1 MDYLLWV
8 IVALV
13 AYGLM
18 APLTSVV
25 TSDVPPAVAL
35 FLSTTIF
42 LCLTAVVLVVTGT
55 GTISDVTSPSAQI
68 VYVAGLFL
76 SAGILAYY
84 QALERG
90 PVSVVVPIYGLFIV
104 GSSIIGIAFLGEE
117 LTATRAAGIVV
128 AAAAIYLAAGGE
140 A

>member
-55 GTISDVTSPSAQI
+55 GTLSDVTSPSAQI
-68 VYVAGLFL
+68 VYIAGLFL

>member
-13 AYGLM
+13 AYGLI

-42 LCLTAVVLVVTGT
+42 LCLTTVVLFATGT
-55 GTISDVTSPSAQI
+55 GRPADVTTPAAGI

-76 SAGILAYY
+76 STGILAYY

-104 GSSIIGIAFLGEE
+104 GSSIIGIAFLDEE
-117 LTATRAAGIVV
+117 LTAARGAGIVV
-128 AAAAIYLAAGGE
+128 AAVAIYLAAGGE
-140 A
+140 E

>member
-1 MDYLLWV
+1 MEYLVWV
-8 IVALV
+8 LVALV

-42 LCLTAVVLVVTGT
+42 LGLTTVVLVVTEAGT
-55 GTISDVTSPSAQI
+55 LADVTTPSAGI
-68 VYVAGLFL
+68 VYIAGLFL
-76 SAGILAYY
+76 SSGILAYY

-90 PVSVVVPIYGLFIV
+90 PISVVVPIYGLFIV
-104 GSSIIGIAFLGEE
+104 GSSIIGILFLGEE
-117 LTATRAAGIVV
+117 LTATRGAGIVV

-140 A
+140 Q

>member
-117 LTATRAAGIVV
+117 LTATRVAGIVV

>member
-1 MDYLLWV
+1 MEYLLWV

-42 LCLTAVVLVVTGT
+42 LVLTAVVLVATGT
-55 GTISDVTSPSAQI
+55 GNPADVTTPSAGI

-76 SAGILAYY
+76 STGILAYY

-128 AAAAIYLAAGGE
+128 AAVAIYLAAGGE
-140 A
+140 E

>member
-1 MDYLLWV
+1 MEYLLWV

-25 TSDVPPAVAL
+25 TTDVPPAVAL

-55 GTISDVTSPSAQI
+55 DSLSDVTSPSAGI

-140 A
+140 T

>member
-1 MDYLLWV
+1 MEYLLWV
-8 IVALV
+8 LVALV

-18 APLTSVV
+18 APLTSAV
-25 TSDVPPAVAL
+25 TADVPPAVAL

-42 LCLTAVVLVVTGT
+42 LCLTAVVLAATGT
-55 GTISDVTSPSAQI
+55 GRPADVVGPAAGI

-76 SAGILAYY
+76 STGILAYY

-104 GSSIIGIAFLGEE
+104 GSSVIGIAFLGEE
-117 LTATRAAGIVV
+117 LTATRAAGILV
-128 AAAAIYLAAGGE
+128 AALAIYLAAGGE
-140 A
+140 E

>member
-1 MDYLLWV
+1 MEYLLWV

-25 TSDVPPAVAL
+25 TTDVPPAVAL

-55 GTISDVTSPSAQI
+55 GSLSDVTSPSAGI

-104 GSSIIGIAFLGEE
+104 GSSIIGIVFLGED

-140 A
+140 E

>member
-1 MDYLLWV
+1 MEYLLWV
-8 IVALV
+8 IVALI

-42 LCLTAVVLVVTGT
+42 LCLTTVVLIVTGT
-55 GTISDVTSPSAQI
+55 GSLEAVITPSAGI

-104 GSSIIGIAFLGEE
+104 GSSIIGIVFLGEE
-117 LTATRAAGIVV
+117 LTATRATGIVV

>member
-1 MDYLLWV
+1 MEYLLWV

-25 TSDVPPAVAL
+25 TRDVPPAIAL

-55 GTISDVTSPSAQI
+55 GSLPAVTTTSAGI

-104 GSSIIGIAFLGEE
+104 GSSIIGIVFLGED

-140 A
+140 G

>member
-1 MDYLLWV
+1 MEYLLWV

-25 TSDVPPAVAL
+25 TTDVPPAVAL

-55 GTISDVTSPSAQI
+55 GSLSDVSSPSAGI

-104 GSSIIGIAFLGEE
+104 VSSVIGIVAFDEA
-117 LTATRAAGIVV
+117 LTPRKMAGIFFSVL
-128 AAAAIYLAAGGE
+128 AIVLISM
-140 A
+140 

>member
-55 GTISDVTSPSAQI
+55 GSLSDVSSPSAGI

-104 GSSIIGIAFLGEE
+104 GSSIIGIVFLGEE

>member
-1 MDYLLWV
+1 MEYLLWV

-13 AYGLM
+13 AYGLV

-42 LCLTAVVLVVTGT
+42 LCLTTVVLVATGT
-55 GTISDVTSPSAQI
+55 GRPADATTPAARI

-76 SAGILAYY
+76 STGILAYY

-117 LTATRAAGIVV
+117 LTVTRAAGIVV
-128 AAAAIYLAAGGE
+128 AAVAIYLAAGGE
-140 A
+140 E

>member
-1 MDYLLWV
+1 MEYLLWV

-13 AYGLM
+13 AYGLV

-25 TSDVPPAVAL
+25 TTDVPPAVAL

-42 LCLTAVVLVVTGT
+42 LSLTTVVLLVTET
-55 GTISDVTSPSAQI
+55 GRPVDATTPAAGI

-76 SAGILAYY
+76 SIGILAYY
-84 QALERG
+84 RALERG

-104 GSSIIGIAFLGEE
+104 GSSVIGIVFLGEE
-117 LTATRAAGIVV
+117 LTVTRAAGIVV
-128 AAAAIYLAAGGE
+128 AAVAIYLAAGGE
-140 A
+140 E

>member
-1 MDYLLWV
+1 MEYLLWV

-25 TSDVPPAVAL
+25 TTDVPPAVAL

-42 LCLTAVVLVVTGT
+42 LCLTAVVLVTTSTGRPADAT
-55 GTISDVTSPSAQI
+55 TPSAGI

-76 SAGILAYY
+76 STGILAYY
-84 QALERG
+84 QALEDG

-104 GSSIIGIAFLGEE
+104 GSSIIGIAVLGEE
-117 LTATRAAGIVV
+117 LTATRVAGIVV
-128 AAAAIYLAAGGE
+128 AAIAIYLAAGGAE
-140 A
+140 

>member
-1 MDYLLWV
+1 MEYLLWV

-42 LCLTAVVLVVTGT
+42 LGLTAIVLVATGNGHPADAVT
-55 GTISDVTSPSAQI
+55 PSAGI

-76 SAGILAYY
+76 SSGILAYY
-84 QALERG
+84 QALENG

-104 GSSIIGIAFLGEE
+104 GSSIIGIVFLGEE

-128 AAAAIYLAAGGE
+128 AAVAIYLAAGGE
-140 A
+140 E

>member
-1 MDYLLWV
+1 MEYLLWV

-13 AYGLM
+13 TYGLM

-25 TSDVPPAVAL
+25 TTDVPPAVAL

-55 GTISDVTSPSAQI
+55 GSLAAVTTPSAGI

-104 GSSIIGIAFLGEE
+104 GSSIIGIVFLGED

>member
-1 MDYLLWV
+1 MEYLVWV
-8 IVALV
+8 LVALV

-42 LCLTAVVLVVTGT
+42 LGLTTVVLVATETG
-55 GTISDVTSPSAQI
+55 SLADVTTPSAGI

-76 SAGILAYY
+76 SSGILAYY

-104 GSSIIGIAFLGEE
+104 GSSIMGILFLGEE
-117 LTATRAAGIVV
+117 LTATRGAGIVV
-128 AAAAIYLAAGGE
+128 AAIAIYLAAGGE
-140 A
+140 Q

>member
-42 LCLTAVVLVVTGT
+42 PCLTAVVLVVTGT
-55 GTISDVTSPSAQI
+55 GSLSDVSSPSAGI

-104 GSSIIGIAFLGEE
+104 GSSIIGIVFLGEE

>member
-1 MDYLLWV
+1 MEYLLWV
-8 IVALV
+8 LVALV
-13 AYGLM
+13 SYGLM

-25 TSDVPPAVAL
+25 TRDVPPAVAL

-42 LCLTAVVLVVTGT
+42 LGLTTVVLVATDTGDPTAVTTPAAG
-55 GTISDVTSPSAQI
+55 I

-76 SAGILAYY
+76 SSGILAYY

-90 PVSVVVPIYGLFIV
+90 PVSIVVPIYGLFIV

-128 AAAAIYLAAGGE
+128 AAVAIYLAAGGE
-140 A
+140 E

>member
-1 MDYLLWV
+1 MEYLVWV
-8 IVALV
+8 LVALV

-42 LCLTAVVLVVTGT
+42 LGLTTVVLVTTETGSLADAMT
-55 GTISDVTSPSAQI
+55 PSAGI

-76 SAGILAYY
+76 SSGILAYY

-104 GSSIIGIAFLGEE
+104 GSSVIGILFLGEE
-117 LTATRAAGIVV
+117 LTATRGAGIVV
-128 AAAAIYLAAGGE
+128 AAVAIYLAAGGE
-140 A
+140 Q

>member
-1 MDYLLWV
+1 MEYLLWV
-8 IVALV
+8 IVALL

-42 LCLTAVVLVVTGT
+42 LGLTTVVLVATETGYPSDAVT
-55 GTISDVTSPSAQI
+55 PSAGI

-76 SAGILAYY
+76 SSGILAYY

-117 LTATRAAGIVV
+117 LTATRAAGIV
-128 AAAAIYLAAGGE
+128 AAAGAIYLAAGGE
-140 A
+140 E

>member
-1 MDYLLWV
+1 MEYLVWV
-8 IVALV
+8 LVALV

-35 FLSTTIF
+35 FLSTTVF
-42 LCLTAVVLVVTGT
+42 LALTTVVLVVTDAG
-55 GTISDVTSPSAQI
+55 SLADVTTPSAGI
-68 VYVAGLFL
+68 VYIAGLFL
-76 SAGILAYY
+76 SSGILAYY

-104 GSSIIGIAFLGEE
+104 GSSIIGILFLGEE
-117 LTATRAAGIVV
+117 LTATRGAGIVV
-128 AAAAIYLAAGGE
+128 AAIAIYLAAGGE
-140 A
+140 Q

>member
-55 GTISDVTSPSAQI
+55 GTPSDVTSPSAQI